1 MQSFRVFSN
10 DLAEDGLRDV
20 IIGRPGPIIKI
31 TDAESRLDGRF
42 WYASKKVDLN
52 SVVLERAELSPTYL
66 KYTRNDDDDYL
77 SICLQS
83 PTGLRAGGSGY
94 SIKQNSYE
102 LASGDVFVNDMRR
115 QTAAFTHESQ
125 HLICCRIP
133 RRGLRSRVSSEDLL
147 TTRVIR
153 RSALGVKLLRSY
165 LNGLVDEISGLA
177 EATMIVAEHVHDLVS
192 IMLKGDSRIESAR
205 AGQSVAAARFV
216 RVREHLIQNALD
228 PAMSAEKAAL
238 QFGVTSRYIFKLFA
252 MQQVSFSQE
261 LSKARL
267 SHAERILRDGRFGR
281 LKILDVAL
289 RCGFNDPTTFNRHF
303 IKRFGMSPGDFRLH
317 HKVSA

>member
-20 IIGRPGPIIKI
+20 IIGRPGPIIKV

-165 LNGLVDEISGLA
+165 LN
-177 EATMIVAEHVHDLVS
+177 
-192 IMLKGDSRIESAR
+192 
-205 AGQSVAAARFV
+205 
-216 RVREHLIQNALD
+216 
-228 PAMSAEKAAL
+228 
-238 QFGVTSRYIFKLFA
+238 
-252 MQQVSFSQE
+252 
-261 LSKARL
+261 
-267 SHAERILRDGRFGR
+267 
-281 LKILDVAL
+281 
-289 RCGFNDPTTFNRHF
+289 
-303 IKRFGMSPGDFRLH
+303 
-317 HKVSA
+317 